1 MSTTSPTAAAE
12 EVGPRFNWRQR
23 IALAFVPTLA
33 ALLMRLLGSTL
44 KYSIS
49 IEDGAANEFSPG
61 TVYAFWHQCL
71 FTASHRYRD
80 RDIAVLISRSFDG
93 ELIARVVEQ
102 FGYRPVR
109 GSSSRGAVAGLLE
122 MGRELQ
128 AGHAVAFT
136 VDGPR
141 GPRFVAKPGP
151 VLLAR
156 NHGAAVRA
164 LHFAVKSAWRLNS
177 WDGFVIPK
185 PFTSVLLRMAKPM
198 HLPSS
203 ANDQQTEDFRVQLQ
217 RELGAARD
225 FAETNVG
232 KPFDNSLSD
241 Q

>member
-1 MSTTSPTAAAE
+1 
-12 EVGPRFNWRQR
+12 
-23 IALAFVPTLA
+23 
-33 ALLMRLLGSTL
+33 MRLLGSTL
-44 KYSIS
+44 KYSVS
-49 IEDGAANEFSPG
+49 IEDGSAEFSPG
-61 TVYAFWHQCL
+61 TIYAFWHQCL

-93 ELIARVVEQ
+93 ELIARVVEK

-122 MGRELQ
+122 MGRELES
-128 AGHAVAFT
+128 GRAVAFT

-156 NHGAAVRA
+156 NHSAPVVA
-164 LHFAVKSAWRLNS
+164 LHFAVRSAWRLNS

-198 HLPSS
+198 HFTSS
-203 ANDQQTEDFRVQLQ
+203 ASESQTEEFLAQLQ
-217 RELGAARD
+217 RQLDVARD
-225 FAETNVG
+225 YADEHVG
-232 KPFDNSLSD
+232 K
-241 Q
+241 